1 MFIFLSAKP
10 RPSKKARLN
19 KPADE
24 DVAVEPEKTPDP
36 EETNIDAILNDPPPQ
51 DHDFVAEQ
59 AEVDTTSHADQPTS
73 PIRTDNKPASP
84 VKNTDKPPTPVTAAD
99 DKDDDIMITGT
110 ATPLLATLSLCQ
122 SMLPRTTSLLS
133 AKANGMPIY
142 QSSPTSMLKIF
153 ILAS

>member
-36 EETNIDAILNDPPPQ
+36 EDSNIDAIPNDPPPQ

-59 AEVDTTSHADQPTS
+59 AEVDTTRHADQPTS
-73 PIRTDNKPASP
+73 PVRTDNNRQ
-84 VKNTDKPPTPVTAAD
+84 VQ
-99 DKDDDIMITGT
+99 
-110 ATPLLATLSLCQ
+110 L
-122 SMLPRTTSLLS
+122 R
-133 AKANGMPIY
+133 
-142 QSSPTSMLKIF
+142 
-153 ILAS
+153 ILTNRQPQ